1 MVDGKK
7 VLFQRKLI
15 FIILNSL
22 DILPTYIIKIFTL
35 QYAVFT
41 KARKPTWAF
50 FDKYRKSNIRFLDR
64 KGGLARIKEK
74 LSLNLIIKTL

>member
-22 DILPTYIIKIFTL
+22 DIFPTYIIKIFTL
-35 QYAVFT
+35 QHAVFT
-41 KARKPTWAF
+41 KARKPT
-50 FDKYRKSNIRFLDR
+50 
-64 KGGLARIKEK
+64 
-74 LSLNLIIKTL
+74 